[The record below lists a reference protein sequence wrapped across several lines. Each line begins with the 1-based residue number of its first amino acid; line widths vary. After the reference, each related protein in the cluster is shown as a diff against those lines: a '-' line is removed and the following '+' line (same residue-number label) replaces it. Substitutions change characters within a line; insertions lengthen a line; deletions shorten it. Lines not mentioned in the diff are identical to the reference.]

1 MKKTSEIIKNIA
13 YINAMRD
20 NGEIDEDVWRDTLE
34 SIDGE
39 LADKLDAM
47 EHIMEGYEND
57 LAVLQ
62 KEEERLKE
70 VVKNKKSLE
79 NRIKS
84 FKRFMGYFLEAAGK
98 KKVTTDNHIYTLY
111 HYKSTVRVDPDVE
124 LPEEYVKTTTY
135 TRTSPDNDKLR
146 KAIEN
151 GKTIDGVRLL
161 PNNQARVK

>member
-1 MKKTSEIIKNIA
+1 MKTNEIIDVINF
-13 YINAMRD
+13 INAKHD
-20 NGEIDEDVWRDTLE
+20 AGEIDENIWRDTLE

-39 LADKLDAM
+39 LEEKLDAM
-47 EHIMEGYEND
+47 EYVMEGYEND

-70 VVKNKKSLE
+70 VVKNKKSVE
-79 NRIKS
+79 NRIKN
-84 FKRFMGYFLEAAGK
+84 FKRFMGYFLKSSGK

-111 HYKSTVRVDPDVE
+111 HYKDIVDVAPGTE
-124 LPEEYVKTTTY
+124 LPDEYISETTY
-135 TRTSPDNDKLR
+135 TRRSANTQALR
-146 KAIEN
+146 RAILD

>member
-1 MKKTSEIIKNIA
+1 MKTNEIIKNIA
-13 YINAMRD
+13 YINAKRD
-20 NGEIDEDVWRDTLE
+20 NGEINEDVWRDTLE

-39 LADKLDAM
+39 LAEKLDAM
-47 EHIMEGYEND
+47 EYVMEGYEND
-57 LAVLQ
+57 LAVLE

-70 VVKNKKSLE
+70 VVKNKKSVE

-84 FKRFMGYFLEAAGK
+84 LKRSMGYFLEAAGK

-111 HYKSTVRVDPDVE
+111 HYKGIVDVAPGTE
-124 LPEEYVKTTTY
+124 LPDEYIIETTY
-135 TRTSPDNDKLR
+135 TRHNTNTQALR
-146 KAIEN
+146 RAILD

>member
-1 MKKTSEIIKNIA
+1 MKTNEIIEAVNVV
-13 YINAMRD
+13 NAKRD
-20 NGEIDEDVWRDTLE
+20 NGEITDEVWQGTLE
-34 SIDGE
+34 SLDGE
-39 LADKLDAM
+39 LEEKLDAM
-47 EHIMEGYEND
+47 EYVMESYEND

-79 NRIKS
+79 NRIKN
-84 FKRFMGYFLEAAGK
+84 FKRFMGYFLESSGK

-111 HYKSTVRVDPDVE
+111 HYKDIVDVAPGTE
-124 LPEEYVKTTTY
+124 LPDEYISETTY
-135 TRTSPDNDKLR
+135 TRRNTNTQALR
-146 KAIEN
+146 RAILD

>member
-1 MKKTSEIIKNIA
+1 MKTNEIIENIA
-13 YINAMRD
+13 YINHMRD
-20 NGEIDEDVWRDTLE
+20 NGEINEDVWRDTLE

-39 LADKLDAM
+39 LEEKLDAM
-47 EHIMEGYEND
+47 EYVMESYEND

-79 NRIKS
+79 NRIKK
-84 FKRFMGYFLEAAGK
+84 FKRFMGYFLESSGK

-111 HYKSTVRVDPDVE
+111 HYKDIVDVAPGTE
-124 LPEEYVKTTTY
+124 LPDEYISETTY
-135 TRTSPDNDKLR
+135 TRRSTNTQALR
-146 KAIEN
+146 RAILD

>member
-1 MKKTSEIIKNIA
+1 MKTNEIIDVIA
-13 YINAMRD
+13 YINAKHD
-20 NGEIDEDVWRDTLE
+20 SGEIGEDVWRDTLE

-39 LADKLDAM
+39 LEEKLDAM
-47 EHIMEGYEND
+47 EYIMESYEND
-57 LAVLQ
+57 LAVLE

-79 NRIKS
+79 NRIKK
-84 FKRFMGYFLEAAGK
+84 FKRFMGYFMETAGK

-111 HYKSTVRVDPDVE
+111 HYKDIVDVAPGTE
-124 LPEEYVKTTTY
+124 LPDEYISETTY
-135 TRTSPDNDKLR
+135 TRRNTNTQALR
-146 KAIEN
+146 RAILD

>member
-1 MKKTSEIIKNIA
+1 
-13 YINAMRD
+13 
-20 NGEIDEDVWRDTLE
+20 
-34 SIDGE
+34 
-39 LADKLDAM
+39 
-47 EHIMEGYEND
+47 MEGYEND

-79 NRIKS
+79 NRIKN
-84 FKRFMGYFLEAAGK
+84 FKRFMGYFLEASGK

-111 HYKSTVRVDPDVE
+111 HYKSTVHVDPGVE
-124 LPEEYVKTTTY
+124 LPEEYVKTSTY
-135 TRTSPDNDKLR
+135 TRTSPDNDRLR
-146 KAIEN
+146 KAIED

>member
-1 MKKTSEIIKNIA
+1 MKTNEIIRAIS
-13 YINAMRD
+13 YINAKCD
-20 NGEIDEDVWRDTLE
+20 SGEIDEDVWRDTLE

-39 LADKLDAM
+39 LEDKLDAM
-47 EHIMEGYEND
+47 EHVMESYEND

-70 VVKNKKSLE
+70 VVKNKKALE
-79 NRIKS
+79 NRIKN
-84 FKRFMGYFLEAAGK
+84 FKRFMGYFLEASGK

-111 HYKSTVRVDPDVE
+111 HYKPMVHVDPDVE
-124 LPEEYVKTTTY
+124 LPEEYISETTY
-135 TRTSPDNDKLR
+135 TRRSTNTQALR
-146 KAIEN
+146 RAILD

>member
-1 MKKTSEIIKNIA
+1 MKTNEIIDAIA
-13 YINAMRD
+13 VVDAKRD
-20 NGEIDEDVWRDTLE
+20 AGEIDEDVWRDTLE

-39 LADKLDAM
+39 LAEKLDAM
-47 EHIMEGYEND
+47 EYVMEGYEND
-57 LAVLQ
+57 LAVLE

-84 FKRFMGYFLEAAGK
+84 FKRFMGYFLEASGK

-111 HYKSTVRVDPDVE
+111 HYKSTVHVDPDVE
-124 LPEEYVKTTTY
+124 LPEEYVKTSTY

-146 KAIEN
+146 KAIED

-161 PNNQARVK
+161 PNNRARVK

>member
-1 MKKTSEIIKNIA
+1 MKTNEIIDV
-13 YINAMRD
+13 INFVNAKHD
-20 NGEIDEDVWRDTLE
+20 SGELDEDIWHDTLE

-39 LADKLDAM
+39 LEDKLDAM
-47 EHIMEGYEND
+47 EYVMEGYEND
-57 LAVLQ
+57 LAVLE

-79 NRIKS
+79 NRIKK

-111 HYKSTVRVDPDVE
+111 HYKEIVDVAPGTE
-124 LPEEYVKTTTY
+124 LPDEYISETTY
-135 TRTSPDNDKLR
+135 TRRSTNTQALR
-146 KAIEN
+146 RAILD